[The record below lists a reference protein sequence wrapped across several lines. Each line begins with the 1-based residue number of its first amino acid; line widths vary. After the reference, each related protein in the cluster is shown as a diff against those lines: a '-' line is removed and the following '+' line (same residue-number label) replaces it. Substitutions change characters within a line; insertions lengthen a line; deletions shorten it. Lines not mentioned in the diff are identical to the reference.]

1 MTSLQASFLRCY
13 LPTPSYSYTIISD
26 ASKAG
31 WGALLLQGSR
41 IIRCASGLWSS
52 AFQHHLSNTLEL
64 EALCRACN
72 VFRPWIFAFDVHC
85 VMDNQ
90 AAVSLNNPTNLS
102 PFLKRRL
109 EALQW
114 LCPSISFSP
123 GPFNYLADFSPASL
137 HGCLLAQWKVT
148 MRLVELFQ
156 SLQHSGSRSMPIT
169 LEFSKH
175 F

>member
-1 MTSLQASFLRCY
+1 MPTTQKGWRQLAGWVNHSLRFLLRGHHTLSLLHQVRANPSNTVWRQFLTSLQASFLRCY
-13 LPTPSYSYTIISD
+13 LPTPSCSYTIISD

-52 AFQHHLSNTLEL
+52 AFQHYLSNTLEL

-72 VFRPWIFAFDVHC
+72 VFRPWIFASDVHC

-90 AAVSLNNPTNLS
+90 ATVSLNNPANLS

-109 EALQW
+109 ENLQ
-114 LCPSISFSP
+114 
-123 GPFNYLADFSPASL
+123 
-137 HGCLLAQWKVT
+137 
-148 MRLVELFQ
+148 
-156 SLQHSGSRSMPIT
+156 
-169 LEFSKH
+169 
-175 F
+175 